1 MAERGIMSF
10 ASRHNKGGI
19 NWGVITD
26 GFVYRNLA
34 ELYKQNPK
42 AVYILRGIYINRQSR
57 YGDAPVAILD
67 SCFVNLPQ
75 HLLETAQDMLQEP
88 ETIQDIKAGRAG
100 FEIETY
106 TSREGRLCYGVRWL
120 DIQEPEKAV
129 TD

>member
-1 MAERGIMSF
+1 MSF
-10 ASRHNKGGI
+10 ATKHNKGGI
-19 NWGVITD
+19 NWGINTE
-26 GFVYRNLA
+26 GFTYFSLA

-42 AVYILRGIYINRQSR
+42 AVYILRGVYINRQSR
-57 YGDAPVAILD
+57 FGDSPVAILD
-67 SCFVNLPQ
+67 RFFANLPQ
-75 HLLETAQDMLQEP
+75 HLLPVCEQMLQDE
-88 ETIQDIKAGRAG
+88 ESIQDIKAGRAG